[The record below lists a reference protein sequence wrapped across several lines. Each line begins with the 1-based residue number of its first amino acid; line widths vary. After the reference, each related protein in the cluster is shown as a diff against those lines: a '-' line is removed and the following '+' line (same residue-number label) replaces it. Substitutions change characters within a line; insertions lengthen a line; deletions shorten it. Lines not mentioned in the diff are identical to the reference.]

1 MPSPRPPAFTRDGI
15 LRPQADAPDSGL
27 RRRRDDLDAMPWPLD
42 TGDPDA
48 PRAADPWAAI
58 VRDALDRRTDGAAG
72 LSAAAWSED
81 VVWRVDGSGPVSG
94 EHEGR
99 AGIGRYHQM
108 LLDRSDGTFR
118 QRLLA
123 LQGSSG
129 PIVTAHLRTFARRG
143 DRVLDMPSLLVFELA
158 QLRIRKV
165 TELPGDQTAWDRF
178 WRLDGPA

>member
-1 MPSPRPPAFTRDGI
+1 MRRRT
-15 LRPQADAPDSGL
+15 DAPDSGL
-27 RRRRDDLDAMPWPLD
+27 RRRRDDVDAMPWPLD
-42 TGDPDA
+42 TGNPDA
-48 PRAADPWAAI
+48 PRGTDPWAAI
-58 VRDALDRRTDGAAG
+58 VREALDRRSAGNAG
-72 LSAAAWSED
+72 LSAAWSDD

-99 AGIGRYHQM
+99 AGIARYHTT

-143 DRVLDMPSLLVFELA
+143 DRVLEMPSLLVFELA
-158 QLRIRKV
+158 RLRIRRV